1 MHHLP
6 LDENKLKTLVKQCK
20 HLNVFPMD
28 LPRYFNA
35 EQYPITDLLTELV
48 EECVEYLSIMTA
60 QEIDSLLDS
69 LPSGVRMFIDRDP
82 VSGRD
87 TSPERIAIYYLV
99 AELQRRYWSFKEVV
113 ENDPEKSEVLKAYPE
128 LRDKLDEDGL
138 LHIDEEFG
146 LLDGGIAYKGHVFHY
161 HQFLRR
167 GYTSNPNFDF
177 ICRFIACYHRTRS
190 DNQFRIAID
199 HRRIMPKEFYQHI
212 IELDTWFGPRF
223 DPEKLDDPQ
232 AIGLTVVKRNKDSL
246 FELTNRLDRTEFFWS
261 FRRGIKT
268 LQIEEISDEGYQ
280 FDHYYVNRYVHSE
293 RDTQKKVLRHLDGAV
308 KVYLQDGYKDRL
320 NSYMP
325 DRARSYSKIKLF
337 RVDGDIAIDNWIELI
352 SFFYKSNEMIIEYF
366 DPEQFEQEFEER
378 VRDFEA
384 WKQKQ
389 QK

>member
-1 MHHLP
+1 M
-6 LDENKLKTLVKQCK
+6 
-20 HLNVFPMD
+20 
-28 LPRYFNA
+28 
-35 EQYPITDLLTELV
+35 
-48 EECVEYLSIMTA
+48 
-60 QEIDSLLDS
+60 
-69 LPSGVRMFIDRDP
+69 
-82 VSGRD
+82 
-87 TSPERIAIYYLV
+87 
-99 AELQRRYWSFKEVV
+99 
-113 ENDPEKSEVLKAYPE
+113 
-128 LRDKLDEDGL
+128 
-138 LHIDEEFG
+138 
-146 LLDGGIAYKGHVFHY
+146 LDGGIAYKGHVLHY

-177 ICRFIACYHRTRS
+177 ICRFIAYYHRTRS

-246 FELTNRLDRTEFFWS
+246 FELTNRLDRTEFYWS

-280 FDHYYVNRYVHSE
+280 FDHYYVNKYVHSE
-293 RDTQKKVLRHLDGAV
+293 RDTRKKVLRHFDGAV
-308 KVYLQDGYKDRL
+308 KVYLRDSYKDRL

-325 DRARSYSKIKLF
+325 NQAKSYSKIKLF
-337 RVDGDIAIDNWIELI
+337 RVDGDIAIDDWIELI

>member
-20 HLNVFPMD
+20 HFNIFPMF
-28 LPRYFNA
+28 LPRYFGA
-35 EQYPITDLLTELV
+35 EQHPITDLLTELV
-48 EECVEYLSIMTA
+48 EECVQYLLVMTE

-69 LPSGVRMFIDRDP
+69 LPVGARMFIDRDP
-82 VSGRD
+82 TSGQS
-87 TSPERIAIYYLV
+87 TSLERIAIYYLA
-99 AELQRRYWSFKEVV
+99 AELQLRYRSFKQVV
-113 ENDPEKSEVLKAYPE
+113 EDNLDKSEVLKNYPE

-146 LLDGGIAYKGHVFHY
+146 LLDGGIKYRNHILHY

-177 ICRFIACYHRTRS
+177 IGRFMTCYHKTRS

-199 HRRIMPKEFYQHI
+199 HRRIMPKEFYQQI

-223 DPEKLDDPQ
+223 DPEELDNPY
-232 AIGLTVVKRNKDSL
+232 AIGLTVIKRNKDSL
-246 FELTNRLDRTEFFWS
+246 FEQTNSLDRTEFFWS
-261 FRRGIKT
+261 FRKGIKT
-268 LQIEEISDEGYQ
+268 LQIEEVSDEDYQ
-280 FDHYYVNRYVHSE
+280 FDQYYLNRYVHSE

-308 KVYLQDGYKDRL
+308 KIYVQHNYKDRL
-320 NSYMP
+320 NLRMP
-325 DRARSYSKIKLF
+325 NQPKSYSKIKLF
-337 RVDGDIAIDNWIELI
+337 RVDGDIAIDDWIELI

-378 VRDFEA
+378 VRDFKA

-389 QK
+389 PD